1 MKTNFPAWSSDIE
14 VGIPEIDAQHRE
26 LFELAAS
33 FRGNGDEIRVMKS
46 LVMLCDYAKVHL
58 SEEEDMLAKI
68 GYPEIAA
75 HRSAHGEFRRMLRQ
89 LLEDS
94 RGLSLDQIAD
104 RVEALINGW
113 FYNHIMHVDR
123 DYVPMVIAD
132 KKYRSERLDACRTNL
147 AASAKRE
154 DTGSPD

>member
-1 MKTNFPAWSSDIE
+1 METCVSVWSSAVE

-26 LFELAAS
+26 LFDLAAS
-33 FRGNGDEIRVMKS
+33 FRGNGNEIRVMKS

-58 SEEEDMLAKI
+58 SEEEDMLVKI

-89 LLEDS
+89 LLEDA

-113 FYNHIMHVDR
+113 FYNHVMHVDR